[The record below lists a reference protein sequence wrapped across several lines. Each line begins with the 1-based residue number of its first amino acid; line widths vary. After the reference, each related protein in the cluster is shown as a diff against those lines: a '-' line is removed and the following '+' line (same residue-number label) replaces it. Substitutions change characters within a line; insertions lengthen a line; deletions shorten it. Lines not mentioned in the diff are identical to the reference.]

1 VDGADDINRLLS
13 WGVDGVI
20 TDRPDIALAVRDE
33 WRRRRATEVASPT
46 ES

>member
-1 VDGADDINRLLS
+1 
-13 WGVDGVI
+13 VI

-33 WRRRRATEVASPT
+33 WRRRWASEVASPT